1 MIERTLA
8 YADPNQGQEVIRQ
21 DEIASFPGPVVI
33 LGDPGLGKSQL
44 TLELGNRP
52 NMKYFRA
59 GTFVRTAAPE
69 SRITEGEWVIVD
81 GLDEIASATPGG
93 AVEVVLR
100 QLSALG
106 NPPFIVSCREADWL
120 GAADRVRIKD
130 DYGVAPVVLHLQP
143 FTHDD
148 ARTFLSEEFP
158 EINAQQL
165 LGNLARRGI
174 EDIHGNPLTL
184 RMLGEIAQ
192 DKGPFPESRAQLFDR
207 ACRVMLKEK
216 NPRHLQQS
224 HVKRHEEELLLAAGA
239 ICATQLLCDR
249 IGVYTGP
256 YAETPAQLVN
266 ITDVACLPFGHAGD
280 DALRIR
286 LFQAEG
292 ESRFTH
298 IHRVIAEFLG
308 AKWIAKCFDTGI
320 SERRI
325 FTLFRQGE
333 GVPTSLRGLHA
344 WVAHFSVPLASRCIA
359 VDPYAV
365 LRYGD
370 AEELGLDQ
378 ARSLIAALEKLSEKD
393 PYFRSEDW
401 GRHPASGLMRVELKD
416 DILAIIDT
424 PQGHTQLTVLLLEAM
439 FKTEL
444 AQKLI
449 PTLHEVLFVRDRSIF
464 VRLHAANAMFA
475 AAINEDWEAII
486 RRLLE
491 MNDADSARLAYEI
504 LGRVGTPAV
513 STETTA
519 DVVLAYGGLA
529 ANQDT
534 VSELHEFPYVSDSL
548 FGDLDTRQIATLL
561 DGLVERARPLMET
574 ANYSAK
580 SYTTNLVMRLAVRIL
595 EAGSAIESDRLW
607 EWIGWLDKG
616 DSDHDTR
623 RKLSGILSD
632 NRALRAALIR
642 HVLLISC
649 ADNVWLA
656 GFRLCEM
663 GFDLC
668 PTGEDVAGVLKALG
682 AQAGDS
688 PIDSD
693 AWRALL
699 RFHRSADG
707 LPAVVHDAAIDAADG
722 DRELLSILGEMSE
735 VVVPEWEIREEE
747 RRARVKAEREESHQS
762 YRDALAERAED
773 VAAGDF
779 RALSLSANVYL
790 DRRYALPGDC
800 RFDSDASPE
809 EHVRAFLGETLS
821 EQVLSGFVA
830 VLGRSDLPSASEI
843 AQLHCENKHWTVEG
857 PHDLRHRRDA
867 SPGLPDRY
875 DRSGH
880 ARGSLHGVATSA
892 GVEHRGA
899 DRHRVHA

>member
-1 MIERTLA
+1 MIKRTLA
-8 YADPNQGQEVIRQ
+8 YEDASQGQKVIRQ
-21 DEIASFPGPVVI
+21 DEVAPFPGPVVI
-33 LGDPGLGKSQL
+33 LGDPGLGKSWL
-44 TLELGNRP
+44 TQELGNRP
-52 NMKYFRA
+52 DMKYFRA
-59 GTFVRTAAPE
+59 GTFVRTAAQE
-69 SRITEGEWVIVD
+69 SRITAGECVIVD
-81 GLDEIASATPGG
+81 GLDEVASAAPGG
-93 AVEVVLR
+93 AVEVVLS

-106 NPPFIVSCREADWL
+106 NPPFILSCREADWL

-143 FTHDD
+143 FTHDN

-158 EINAQQL
+158 EINAAGV

-192 DKGPFPESRAQLFDR
+192 DQGPFPESRAQLFDR

-216 NPRHLQQS
+216 NPRHLQRS
-224 HVKRHEEELLLAAGA
+224 HAQRREEELLLAAGA
-239 ICATQLLCDR
+239 ICATQLLCGR

-256 YAETPAQLVN
+256 YAETPAELVN
-266 ITDVACLPFGHAGD
+266 ITDVARLPFGQSGN

-308 AKWIAKCFDTGI
+308 AMWIAKCFDAGI

-325 FTLFRQGE
+325 FTLFRHGE

-344 WVAHFSVPLASRCIA
+344 WVARFSAPLASRCID

-378 ARSLIAALEKLSEKD
+378 ASSLIAALKKLSEKD

-416 DILAIIDT
+416 DILAIIET
-424 PQGHTQLTVLLLEAM
+424 PHRHTQLTVLLLEAM

-444 AQKLI
+444 AQKLS
-449 PTLHEVLFVRDRSIF
+449 PTLHEIMFDRDRSVF
-464 VRLHAANAMFA
+464 VRLHAANAMSA
-475 AAINEDWEAII
+475 AAIDEDWEAIM

-513 STETTA
+513 STGTTA

-529 ANQDT
+529 TNQDPE
-534 VSELHEFPYVSDSL
+534 SELHEFPYVSDSL
-548 FGDLDTRQIATLL
+548 FGDVGTRQLATLL
-561 DGLVERARPLMET
+561 DVMVERARPLMET

-580 SYTTNLVMRLAVRIL
+580 SYATNLVIRLAVRIL
-595 EAGSAIESDRLW
+595 EGGSAIEPDRLW
-607 EWIGWLDKG
+607 GWTGWLDKA

-623 RKLSGILSD
+623 RQLSGIFRD
-632 NRALRAALIR
+632 NRAIRAALIQ
-642 HVLLISC
+642 HVLLTPC
-649 ADNVWLA
+649 ADNAWLA
-656 GFRLCEM
+656 GLRLCEM

-668 PTGEDVAGVLKALG
+668 PTGEDVAGVLEALR

-693 AWRALL
+693 TWRGLL
-699 RFHRSADG
+699 RFRRSADG
-707 LPAVVHDAAIDAADG
+707 LPAVVYDAAIEAANG
-722 DRELLSILGEMSE
+722 ESELLSILGQMSE
-735 VVVPEWEIREEE
+735 KVVPEWEIRDEE
-747 RRARVKAEREESHQS
+747 RRTRVKAERGGESS
-762 YRDALAERAED
+762 I
-773 VAAGDF
+773 
-779 RALSLSANVYL
+779 LS
-790 DRRYALPGDC
+790 RCPC
-800 RFDSDASPE
+800 
-809 EHVRAFLGETLS
+809 
-821 EQVLSGFVA
+821 
-830 VLGRSDLPSASEI
+830 
-843 AQLHCENKHWTVEG
+843 
-857 PHDLRHRRDA
+857 
-867 SPGLPDRY
+867 
-875 DRSGH
+875 
-880 ARGSLHGVATSA
+880 
-892 GVEHRGA
+892 
-899 DRHRVHA
+899 